1 MTEIAEGTVTETAE
15 GTVTRTVEAMMTG
28 IDMTTA
34 ETLTIIVKAMTN
46 RDPKSESW

>member
-1 MTEIAEGTVTETAE
+1 MTEIAEA
-15 GTVTRTVEAMMTG
+15 MTG

-46 RDPKSESW
+46 RDPMSECKEGGWIRRYL

>member
-1 MTEIAEGTVTETAE
+1 MTKI
-15 GTVTRTVEAMMTG
+15 VEVMTG

-46 RDPKSESW
+46 RDPMSECKEGGWTRRYL